1 MADLEK
7 DDFSPSSVGKFRD
20 ESERKLYEALRRNPK
35 LDYDPDE
42 DEVTEE
48 QYRAMVERRRRI
60 AERREAGRAKRLE
73 EAHRISEAQ
82 RSTRGSET
90 QRGTR
95 GTEEQRTGRKVPA
108 ATKPVQRS
116 GETVSRAGV
125 ASAKKPVTRQAAKE
139 EAAARAA
146 KTGRKVFYICLGAYA
161 LVLIILGFIFLR
173 YTDKCL
179 RRYEASRYENV
190 IDSKMDQFVKSVK
203 DGTVLDMVTLPE
215 HACVFED
222 ENLYRSTYLNNL
234 RASGTFTYEKD
245 KNSYGTTH
253 PVFDIYS
260 ASGDMVAVMQ
270 LKQVNPK
277 TIFAILTISD
287 WEIDSITPVFSMTTN
302 SYRISVPDNYKVTV
316 NDIAVT
322 DDFRKGEPKKVE
334 TDLSENILKY
344 VQVPS
349 IVTYEITGL
358 AEKPEIKIYDSLGVE
373 TEFTPD
379 ANGNIKIDA
388 MVGTHPAE
396 MSQERYDYAL
406 ETVQMWG
413 DFATRDLSGA
423 QYGLSKMR
431 KRLAKDSFLYQEAAR
446 YATSEDIT
454 FISDHHFDSPKYT
467 DLAVT
472 DYTEYSDVCY
482 SVHIKFTR
490 NMILNKTGGKVT
502 DGINSIFFFV
512 FIDDT
517 DNDVIDP
524 HWVIAEEKGYIEESN

>member
-1 MADLEK
+1 MADLDK
-7 DDFSPSSVGKFRD
+7 DEFSPSSVGKFRD

-60 AERREAGRAKRLE
+60 AERRDAGRAKRME
-73 EAHRISEAQ
+73 EAHRIAEAQ
-82 RSTRGSET
+82 KSTRGA
-90 QRGTR
+90 
-95 GTEEQRTGRKVPA
+95 EEQRTGRKVPA

-116 GETVSRAGV
+116 GETVSRSASS
-125 ASAKKPVTRQAAKE
+125 SAKKPVTRQAAKE

-146 KTGRKVFYICLGAYA
+146 KTGRKVFYICLGVYA
-161 LVLIILGFIFLR
+161 AILVILGFIFLR

-190 IDSKMDQFVKSVK
+190 IDDKMNEFVKSVK

-245 KNSYGTTH
+245 KNSYDTTH

-270 LKQVNPK
+270 LKQVNPR

-322 DDFRKGEPKKVE
+322 DEFRKGEPKKVE

-349 IVTYEITGL
+349 IITYEITGL

-373 TEFTPD
+373 TGFTPD
-379 ANGNIKIDA
+379 GNGNIKIDA

-413 DFATRDLSGA
+413 DFVTRDLSGA

-454 FISDHHFDSPKYT
+454 FISDHHFDTPKYT
-467 DLAVT
+467 DLSVT

-490 NMILNKTGGKVT
+490 NMILNKTGGKRT
-502 DGINSIFFFV
+502 DGIDSIFFFV

-524 HWVIAEEKGYIEESN
+524 HWVIAEEKVYIAENK